1 MKIAITGHPTYGGSG
16 VVAAELGMALA
27 GRGHEVHFVAYEA
40 PFRLD
45 PLHPLV
51 NFHEVEV
58 TSYPLF
64 RYPPY
69 TLALATKLL
78 GVIREQKVEIIHA
91 HYAIPHSIAALLAQQ
106 MCRDCGVKVVTTLHG
121 TDITLV
127 GIDPSFFEITKFAI
141 EQSDAVTAVSSF
153 LADATV
159 ERFGLRKPVE
169 VIHNFIDPALYSP
182 ERRRPALRRR
192 FAAEDETLLCHIS
205 NFRPVKRIPDVI
217 DVFARVARVRR
228 ARLLMIGNGPEAP
241 PAHAQAAALGVADRI
256 TWLGAIDAVAEPLA
270 CSDLFLLPSDGESFG
285 LAALEAMASGVPV
298 ISTRAG
304 GVPEVIDDGR
314 TGILRG
320 VGDTPGM
327 AEAALALLDDPA
339 RHRAMGEAARAS
351 AIERFSLDRIVGRY
365 EALYAGLA
373 GDRALA

>member
-51 NFHEVEV
+51 SFHEVEV

-78 GVIREQKVEIIHA
+78 GVIREQRVEVIHA

-141 EQSDAVTAVSSF
+141 EQSDAVTAVSTF
-153 LADATV
+153 LAEATV
-159 ERFGLRKPVE
+159 GRFGLRKPVE

-192 FAAEDETLLCHIS
+192 FACEDEALLCHIS

-270 CSDLFLLPSDGESFG
+270 CADLFLLPSDGESFG

-304 GVPEVIDDGR
+304 GVPEVIEDGR

-327 AEAALALLDDPA
+327 AEAALSLLQDPG
-339 RHRAMGEAARAS
+339 RHRAMGEAARKS

-365 EALYAGLA
+365 ESLYAGLV
-373 GDRALA
+373 GDRASA

>member
-1 MKIAITGHPTYGGSG
+1 MKIAISGHPTYGGSG

-51 NFHEVEV
+51 SFHEVEV

-78 GVIREQKVEIIHA
+78 GVIREHGVRLIHA

-106 MCRDCGVKVVTTLHG
+106 MCPDCGVKVVTTLHG

-127 GIDPSFFEITKFAI
+127 GIDPSFHEITKFAI
-141 EQSDAVTAVSSF
+141 ERSDAVTAVSAF
-153 LADATV
+153 LAGATV
-159 ERFGLRKPVE
+159 ERFGLRRPVE
-169 VIHNFIDPALYSP
+169 VIHNFVDSALYSP

-192 FAAEDETLLCHIS
+192 FAEEDEVLICHIS

-217 DVFARVARVRR
+217 DVFARIARVRP

-270 CSDLFLLPSDGESFG
+270 CADLFLLPSDGESFG

-304 GVPEVIDDGR
+304 GVPEVIRDGR

-327 AEAALALLDDPA
+327 AEAALSLLEDPA
-339 RHRAMGEAARAS
+339 RCREMAGAARKEAA
-351 AIERFSLDRIVGRY
+351 ERFSLEGIVMRY
-365 EALYAGLA
+365 ESLYAGLV
-373 GDRALA
+373 GDRAPA